1 MGKEYNEFINYSV
14 EEFKKKTVGR
24 YYVLSWV
31 PVRSVHNPQRCQ
43 VKYRRWKPGDI
54 YTRPIPIE
62 NVVVTKPMDA
72 KIPVVRRRE
81 KEEIKMAVAGQDA
94 YRKLWGI
101 TPEGGRAK
109 GFGIHTLFGWGLIIV
124 ILYIM
129 YKAIKR

>member
-54 YTRPIPIE
+54 YTEPIPIE
-62 NVVVTKPMDA
+62 NVIVTKPMGV
-72 KIPVVRRRE
+72 KIPVVTRRE
-81 KEEIKMAVAGQDA
+81 EQVAVSERYEEVSGEKV
-94 YRKLWGI
+94 
-101 TPEGGRAK
+101 GGK
-109 GFGIHTLFGWGLIIV
+109 VEQTGLVVLVIGIIV
-124 ILYIM
+124 AAWLLLM
-129 YKAIKR
+129 GRR